1 MGLYKHIY
9 TASKIAPIT
18 YNKLNPPSL
27 TKVRIFNKYL
37 GFTSHYTT
45 LPSVEISDCPKRL
58 LRLGFD
64 QKLHNP
70 LSHFVGTRHYSV
82 DRFQDYVCW
91 PVIKCL
97 SFVTFLIGRFEIVP
111 FTNKIVYVF
120 PFIDKIWGELYYS
133 RCVTEG
139 YKKGEVLSQDHPLCV
154 RVESIAVKLLEALRR
169 ESGRNH
175 VLADQ
180 QWLVQDDGEVKL
192 VKICRRKEIDESVKV
207 RLKEG
212 IDWEFFVLDVP
223 MACSGY
229 INIGKILVFTG
240 MFDRYKTDAELA
252 IIIAHEVGHV
262 VSRHAQRR
270 LTWFP
275 FKLYHRFINGY
286 DPEISYYLWHEQEAD
301 YIALLLSASAGYD
314 PRVALLALRKMK
326 RDLKKLKGSE
336 VPLLHLKERIEFVSK
351 PEVMQKAVSVYQE
364 RMGGQCTEY

>member
-133 RCVTEG
+133 RCVKEG

-180 QWLVQDDGEVKL
+180 QWLVEDDGEVKL
-192 VKICRRKEIDESVKV
+192 VKICRRKENESVKV